1 MSLLDVFC
9 SKQKKE
15 RENSAAIARERLQI
29 LVTHQRSD
37 VKAPD
42 YLPEMKKDILAVIGK
57 YVTVEQENVSIHFES
72 NDDISVLEVEV
83 TLPEEDQA
91 RVNMA

>member
-9 SKQKKE
+9 HRQKKE

-29 LVTHQRSD
+29 LVTHHRSD
-37 VKAPD
+37 MKAPD

-72 NDDISVLEVEV
+72 ADDISVLEVEV
-83 TLPEEDQA
+83 TLPEEDQTKV
-91 RVNMA
+91 RMA